1 MMKILLFGKY
11 GQLGWELHRSLQGLG
26 EIVAYDFPEV
36 DFTKP
41 SSLKT
46 IVESERPQVVVNAAA
61 YTDVDKAESEPEKA
75 RLINAEA
82 PGVLAESCRS
92 LGAALIH
99 FSTDYVFDGT
109 KGSPYTEDDEP
120 HPLNVY
126 GQTKL
131 EGEKAVLQA
140 GGVSLIFRT
149 AWVYSLRR
157 DCFVTKVLRWAR
169 TQTELRIVDDQIS
182 NPTWARAL
190 AEATTQVIARAGIEP
205 SPRLAERRGLYH
217 LACRGAASWLEWAKA
232 IVELNNEAVESLHT
246 AIVPAKRADFV
257 TSAKRPTLTALNC
270 RRFEGNFGLRMP
282 DWKLALF
289 LAME

>member
-1 MMKILLFGKY
+1 MIKILLFGKY

-46 IVESERPQVVVNAAA
+46 IVERERPQIVVNAAA
-61 YTDVDKAESEPEKA
+61 YTDVDKAESEPDKA
-75 RLINAEA
+75 RLVNAEA

-92 LGAALIH
+92 LDAALIH
-99 FSTDYVFDGT
+99 FSTDYVFDGK
-109 KGSPYTEDDEP
+109 KGSPYTEEDEP

-131 EGEKAVLQA
+131 GGEKAVLQA

-149 AWVYSLRR
+149 AWIYSLRR
-157 DCFVTKVLRWAR
+157 DCFVTKVLKWAR
-169 TQTELRIVDDQIS
+169 TQKELRIVDDQIS

-190 AEATTQVIARAGIEP
+190 AEATTQVIARAGTEP
-205 SPRLAERRGLYH
+205 SLRLAERRGLH
-217 LACRGAASWLEWAKA
+217 NLACRESASRFEWAKA
-232 IVELNNEAVESLHT
+232 IVELNHEAAESPHT
-246 AIVPAKRADFV
+246 AILPAKSADFV
-257 TSAKRPTLTALNC
+257 TSATRPTLTALDC
-270 RRFEGNFGLRMP
+270 RRFEGNFGLSMP
-282 DWKLALF
+282 DWKSALF
-289 LAME
+289 LAMK